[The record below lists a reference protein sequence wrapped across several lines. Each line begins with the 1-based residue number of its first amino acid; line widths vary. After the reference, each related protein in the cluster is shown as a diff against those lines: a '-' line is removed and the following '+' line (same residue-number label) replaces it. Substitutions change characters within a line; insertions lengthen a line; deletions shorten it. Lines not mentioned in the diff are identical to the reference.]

1 MDRKLLVLCAL
12 SWYLFST
19 CHTIVD
25 QNFYLDYPCPL
36 TISLSHMFVNQF
48 GLALA
53 AYFVGA
59 DQILL
64 SRSHLK
70 PVLCLAAFKVA
81 VSSFSHYTALFLTV
95 PLMEALKAMSPIF
108 VVIVTKCFFGTSYSN
123 GVYFSLF
130 LMISGAV
137 SATLTQTKI
146 VYNGLLTSFLMVCA
160 SQSQNIYLKRSYQ
173 NVSLHPLALLS
184 NVHMF
189 AFLMVLPIWI
199 VVDLPVLM
207 ESENFHEKPLEFA
220 ITFLIQGCLSTVT
233 HTLKGTLLPNCS
245 SLTYSVMENGKS
257 LTKVIIGFVRYQRPT
272 GVINVLGT
280 FVAVFGV
287 FCYAHAR
294 NKNKEKSQ

>member
-1 MDRKLLVLCAL
+1 MEGESLVFCAL

-19 CHTIVD
+19 CHTVVD

-48 GLALA
+48 GLALV
-53 AYFVGA
+53 AYLAGA

-64 SRSHLK
+64 SKSHIK

-81 VSSFSHYTALFLTV
+81 VSTFSHYTALFLTV

-108 VVIVTKCFFGTSYSN
+108 VVTVTKFCFGASYSN
-123 GVYFSLF
+123 GVYFSLP
-130 LMISGAV
+130 LMITGAV

-160 SQSQNIYLKRSYQ
+160 SQSQNIYLKQSYH

-189 AFLMVLPIWI
+189 AFLMILPIWI

-207 ESENFHEKPLEFA
+207 ASEMLHEKPLEFVL
-220 ITFLIQGCLSTVT
+220 TFLVQGCLSTVT
-233 HTLKGTLLPNCS
+233 HTLKGFLLPNCS

-257 LTKVIIGFVRYQRPT
+257 LTKVIIGFVRYQKPT

-294 NKNKEKSQ
+294 NDKKVKSN